1 MAHLSESKKV
11 AVITMYERS
20 PNITRTAAACEVS
33 RKAVRHIVHAW
44 KEGRTIRSKK
54 STGRKRALSQAA
66 AVRASD
72 LLDGGEL
79 GGASQVAKQLVAE
92 GLASHLVHKST
103 VIRSAKE
110 AAQKEGCQLKAEKRP
125 PRKGLTKATKEKR
138 LKFAEQNSETSWKH
152 VMFTDRKRFYFRY
165 PGSKVQPTR
174 WNKTGPNM
182 PKKPGVYR
190 PNHPQC
196 LNVYGGITKYGVSK
210 LHEVA
215 GSSKHKSSYKNK
227 KGNVASNITQEEYG
241 HVLEDTLLPEGK
253 RIFGEQGMGF
263 WKLQQ
268 DNDRAH
274 GKAAPK
280 VEEWSKKHASMVR
293 LLPKWPP
300 NSPDLNL
307 IENVWAYVQG
317 KVDALGCQSFEEFR
331 NVVHQQ
337 FAAVPLSMLSNL
349 YKSMPKRIACVVTS
363 EGDKTKY

>member
-1 MAHLSESKKV
+1 MAHLSDAKKV
-11 AVITMYERS
+11 AVITTYEGS
-20 PNITRTAAACEVS
+20 PNITRTAAACGLS
-33 RKAVRHIVHAW
+33 RKAVRHTVHAW
-44 KEGRTIRSKK
+44 KEERTIASKK

-79 GGASQVAKQLVAE
+79 GGASQVAKQLITE

-103 VIRSAKE
+103 VIRAAKE
-110 AAQKEGCQLKAEKRP
+110 AARKEGCQLKAEKRP
-125 PRKGLTKATKEKR
+125 PRKGLTQATKEKR
-138 LKFAEQNSETSWKH
+138 LAFAQENSRTAWSR

-174 WNKTGPNM
+174 WNKTGLNR

-196 LNVYGGITKYGVSK
+196 LNVYGGITRYGVSK

-215 GSSKHKSSYKNK
+215 GSSKHRSSYRNK
-227 KGNVASNITQEEYG
+227 KGDVASNITLEEYG
-241 HVLEDTLLPEGK
+241 HVLDDTLLPEGK
-253 RIFGEQGMGF
+253 RIFGGQGISS

-274 GKAAPK
+274 GKAAAR
-280 VEEWSKKHASMVR
+280 VAEWRKKNASMVR
-293 LLPKWPP
+293 LLPDWPP

-317 KVDALGCQSFEEFR
+317 KVDALGCQSFEEFK
-331 NVVHQQ
+331 NAVHHQ
-337 FAAVPLSMLSNL
+337 FAVVPLSMLRNL
-349 YKSMPKRIACVVTS
+349 
-363 EGDKTKY
+363 